1 MNIKDST
8 PTCFGASVSPFGGK
22 KLSILKQIA
31 NDKLLIAKLFNLYY
45 LQWIIYKC
53 CKLYIIDI
61 NDGANKNWRRYRL
74 SLAIYFKTGIL
85 CPSKLVPL

>member
-45 LQWIIYKC
+45 LQ
-53 CKLYIIDI
+53 
-61 NDGANKNWRRYRL
+61 
-74 SLAIYFKTGIL
+74 
-85 CPSKLVPL
+85 